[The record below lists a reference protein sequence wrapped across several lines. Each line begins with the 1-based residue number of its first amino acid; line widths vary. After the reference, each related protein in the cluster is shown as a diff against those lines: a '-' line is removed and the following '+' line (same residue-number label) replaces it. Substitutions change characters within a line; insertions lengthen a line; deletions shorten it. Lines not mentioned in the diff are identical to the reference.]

1 MAFVTRRVQKI
12 GVLGITPEERME
24 TIMRRYIA
32 PILIALVAAAP
43 GAAFAA
49 SAVTPAAKPAV
60 TAPADQTISG
70 MVKAFDLKAHTL
82 TLADGKIYQLPAT
95 FKDPGLKAGE
105 KVTVHWKM
113 NGTAYEATS
122 VTIG

>member
-1 MAFVTRRVQKI
+1 MRKFVTPLLV
-12 GVLGITPEERME
+12 
-24 TIMRRYIA
+24 
-32 PILIALVAAAP
+32 ALVAVAP

-49 SAVTPAAKPAV
+49 GTAAAPAAKPAV
-60 TAPADQTISG
+60 TAPMDQSTSG
-70 MVKAFDLKAHTL
+70 TVKAFDLKAHTL

-113 NGTAYEATS
+113 NGTAYDATS
-122 VTIG
+122 VIIG